1 MAGAP
6 SCMKIVHSCTFM
18 WSCNLFFSNSRY
30 FAPFMVVPGVRR
42 KSPAVSLTDMALHIM
57 IFGECFIVCC
67 VYFSS
72 NRFPT
77 SHQTECFRDPNC
89 WMHDSS
95 EKITLDHCSLD
106 QLICFFTKFNLFNL
120 IAGVWPRVFL
130 AGLNALRPKSF
141 VKRRFTV
148 LLETSVPCAN
158 NAERIFLNELRGERT
173 ATRLMRRS
181 YLAVV
186 FRGLPD
192 LLLSE

>member
-1 MAGAP
+1 
-6 SCMKIVHSCTFM
+6 
-18 WSCNLFFSNSRY
+18 
-30 FAPFMVVPGVRR
+30 MVVPGVRK
-42 KSPAVSLTDMALHIM
+42 KSPAVPLTDMAPHIM

-77 SHQTECFRDPNC
+77 GLQTECFRDPNC

-106 QLICFFTKFNLFNL
+106 QLICFFAKFNLFNF
-120 IAGVWPRVFL
+120 IAGVRWGFL
-130 AGLNALRPKSF
+130 AGLNVLRPKSF

-148 LLETSVPCAN
+148 LLETSVLCAN
-158 NAERIFLNELRGERT
+158 NAERIFLDELRGECT

-181 YLAVV
+181 SLAVV